1 MNVFNSLQDRYKKLK
16 GVYSTLFVLIVLFL
30 VFFAG
35 NLVIYFFN
43 KPQSAYSVLDKES
56 KNENKI
62 MLQDTRVHNWDELNK
77 QIKN

>member
-16 GVYSTLFVLIVLFL
+16 GVYSTLFVLVILFL

-43 KPQSAYSVLDKES
+43 KPQSAYSVLNEES

-62 MLQDTRVHNWDELNK
+62 MLQDTRVHN
-77 QIKN
+77 